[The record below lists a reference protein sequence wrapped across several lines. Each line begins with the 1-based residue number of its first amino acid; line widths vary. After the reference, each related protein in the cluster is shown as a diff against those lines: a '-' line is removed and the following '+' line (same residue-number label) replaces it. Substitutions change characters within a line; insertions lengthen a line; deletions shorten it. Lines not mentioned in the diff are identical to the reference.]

1 MYHNCVACI
10 VFPLRLYYII
20 HTCTLS
26 TYHYHFLCM
35 YIHNTNY
42 ILNCINY
49 HFFFTLQLSLP
60 TPITERDG
68 HTAVLFGT
76 GLDFRVVVLF
86 GGRNILNDDI
96 LETTLLL
103 LCKSSFIYT
112 VSLFDVMY
120 MYKSIITHWT
130 TCTCM

>member
-1 MYHNCVACI
+1 MHA
-10 VFPLRLYYII
+10 
-20 HTCTLS
+20 
-26 TYHYHFLCM
+26 
-35 YIHNTNY
+35 HNTNY

-60 TPITERDG
+60 TPITKRYG

-76 GLDFRVVVLF
+76 GVDFRVAVLF
-86 GGRNILNDDI
+86 GGRKSNDDI
-96 LETTLLL
+96 SETTLLL

-120 MYKSIITHWT
+120 MYKSIITYCNLCSVVALT
-130 TCTCM
+130 TLVELGCFQI

>member
-20 HTCTLS
+20 HTCTQYIYILLS
-26 TYHYHFLCM
+26 FSMHV
-35 YIHNTNY
+35 HNTNY

-60 TPITERDG
+60 TVITERWG

-76 GLDFRVVVLF
+76 GVDFRVAVLF
-86 GGRNILNDDI
+86 GGMNKSYNDI
-96 LETTLLL
+96 SETTLLL